1 MLHFNHWTM
10 TTTEPIT
17 EPTEITEP
25 VTETAAAATPKETP
39 NCFLGLYFPKN
50 LKAKVAEASKAE
62 RRSMSQYA
70 VMVFEKHF
78 ANAWAHDS
86 LPH

>member
-1 MLHFNHWTM
+1 M
-10 TTTEPIT
+10 TTTDTP
-17 EPTEITEP
+17 EITEP
-25 VTETAAAATPKETP
+25 VTETAATAASPKVTD
-39 NCFLGLYFPKN
+39 NCFLGLYFPKT

-78 ANAWAHDS
+78 ATA
-86 LPH
+86 

>member
-1 MLHFNHWTM
+1 M

-25 VTETAAAATPKETP
+25 VTETAAAAATPKETP
-39 NCFLGLYFPKN
+39 NCFLGLYFPKE

-78 ANAWAHDS
+78 ANA
-86 LPH
+86 

>member
-1 MLHFNHWTM
+1 
-10 TTTEPIT
+10 
-17 EPTEITEP
+17 
-25 VTETAAAATPKETP
+25 
-39 NCFLGLYFPKN
+39 
-50 LKAKVAEASKAE
+50 
-62 RRSMSQYA
+62 MSQYA

>member
-1 MLHFNHWTM
+1 M
-10 TTTEPIT
+10 TTTDTPEIT
-17 EPTEITEP
+17 EPTETTSKP
-25 VTETAAAATPKETP
+25 TSKAD
-39 NCFLGLYFPKN
+39 NCFLGLYFPKT

-78 ANAWAHDS
+78 ATA
-86 LPH
+86 

>member
-1 MLHFNHWTM
+1 M

-25 VTETAAAATPKETP
+25 VTETAAAAATTPKETP

-78 ANAWAHDS
+78 ANA
-86 LPH
+86 

>member
-1 MLHFNHWTM
+1 M

-25 VTETAAAATPKETP
+25 VTETAAAAATPKETL

-78 ANAWAHDS
+78 ATA
-86 LPH
+86 

>member
-1 MLHFNHWTM
+1 M

-17 EPTEITEP
+17 EPNEITEP
-25 VTETAAAATPKETP
+25 VTETAAAAELTETKKA
-39 NCFLGLYFPKN
+39 NCFLGLYFPKT
-50 LKAKVAEASKAE
+50 LKQKVAEASKSE

-78 ANAWAHDS
+78 ANA
-86 LPH
+86 